1 MTTFISARFTDPDHI
16 SAVATTAENGAV
28 ALSIADT
35 PSEWQELLLFGNI
48 DDYQPPSLDAIKADL
63 CDAIDR
69 AAEQER
75 RKYIT
80 SGAGQAMTYVQKADE
95 AKRFLAAED
104 PVAADFPLL
113 AAEIGITALDI
124 SEVATVVAAAHRSWQ
139 QIGAAIEAARLGTKK
154 EVMAAASEPA
164 ARSAAAAVAWP

>member
-1 MTTFISARFTDPDHI
+1 MTTFISARFTDPNHV
-16 SAVATTAENGAV
+16 SAVATTAEYGAV

-63 CDAIDR
+63 CEAIDR

-104 PVAADFPLL
+104 PVAADYPLI
-113 AAEIGITALDI
+113 AAEIGITAPDI
-124 SEVATVVAAAHRSWQ
+124 GEVAAIVAAAHQSWQ

-154 EVMAAASEPA
+154 EIMAATTEAV
-164 ARSAAAAVAWP
+164 ARAAAAAVTWP